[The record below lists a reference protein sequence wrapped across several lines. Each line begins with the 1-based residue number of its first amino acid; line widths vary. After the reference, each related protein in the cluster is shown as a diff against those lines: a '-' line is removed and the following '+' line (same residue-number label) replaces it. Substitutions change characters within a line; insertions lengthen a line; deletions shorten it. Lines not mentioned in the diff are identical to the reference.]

1 MTEQDYTPIDFI
13 DLFFML
19 LVPTYPFVMGPIAIL
34 QWVVRRNPA
43 ILVFLYLM
51 MNGEVEFN
59 ARSFLPGLPEEL
71 SKTNE
76 SAEAE

>member
-1 MTEQDYTPIDFI
+1 MSEQDYTPIDFI

-19 LVPTYPFVMGPIAIL
+19 LVPTYPFIMGPIAIL

-43 ILVFLYLM
+43 ILVFLYLA
-51 MNGEVEFN
+51 MNGEVELD
-59 ARSFLPGLPEEL
+59 AKSFLPGLPEKL

-76 SAEAE
+76 KAKE